1 MLTELEIEEIQR
13 DLASGTAGRKMATWV
28 ERLLA
33 DREERIQHERE
44 VAVQLLATAPGH
56 PPAHEHPGPP
66 PHACRP
72 GPVSEP

>member
-1 MLTELEIEEIQR
+1 MLTEIEIEEIQR
-13 DLASGTAGRKMATWV
+13 DLADGTAGRKMATWV

-56 PPAHEHPGPP
+56 PPAHEHSGPP
-66 PHACRP
+66 HHAHRP
-72 GPVSEP
+72 GSVSGV